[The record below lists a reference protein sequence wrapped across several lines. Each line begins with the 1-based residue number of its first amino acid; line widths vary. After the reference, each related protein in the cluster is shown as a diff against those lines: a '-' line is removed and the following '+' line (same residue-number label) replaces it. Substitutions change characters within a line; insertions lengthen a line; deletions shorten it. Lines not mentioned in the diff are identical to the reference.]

1 MDGEGFAKDRADG
14 HARIERG
21 ERVLEHD
28 LHVAPHG
35 AQVAAGKAKHVLS
48 VKGDLA
54 FAGFDEAQHAARR
67 GRLAATGLADQSERF
82 AAVDRKR
89 HAVHRVN
96 APDLARK
103 QAALDGKMLLQA
115 GDAQQGFAHALAPC
129 VASR

>member
-14 HARIERG
+14 HARIERR

-35 AQVAAGKAKHVLS
+35 AQVAAGKAKHVLA

-67 GRLAATGLADQSERF
+67 GGLAATGLADQSQRF

-89 HAVHRVN
+89 HAVHGVN

-103 QAALDGKMLLQA
+103 QVR
-115 GDAQQGFAHALAPC
+115 P
-129 VASR
+129 